1 MVRHAHE
8 PIAEI
13 AELIKDIRVAMLT
26 TVDRDGSLHSR
37 PMATQEASFDGELWF
52 FTGQSTH
59 KVEEVRARPRVS
71 VSYASPRE
79 HLYLSLSGRAE
90 VVVDGAKMRELWR
103 PSYKLWFPQGLDDPD
118 LALLRVRVEQAEYWR
133 SHGGAVVAITG
144 MLKGMTGHR
153 GVQGEAGEHR
163 YVRL

>member
-1 MVRHAHE
+1 MVHHATD
-8 PIAEI
+8 PISEI
-13 AELIKDIRVAMLT
+13 ADLIKDIRVAMLT
-26 TVDRDGSLHSR
+26 TIDRDGSLHSR
-37 PMATQEASFDGELWF
+37 PMATQETAFDGELWF

-59 KVEEVRARPRVS
+59 KVEEIRARPRVS

-79 HLYLSLSGRAE
+79 HLYLSLSGRGE

-103 PSYKLWFPQGLDDPD
+103 PAFKLWFAQGLDDPD
-118 LALLRVRVEQAEYWR
+118 LALLRVHVEQAEYWR

-153 GVQGEAGEHR
+153 VEKGEVGEHR